1 MDWRYLYNVVFTF
14 HNLLI
19 NSEKVAA
26 KHLFSIPSSQ
36 NPPLTILTIISLR
49 QVPRLFLLVF
59 TFKIHTRHVC
69 IYKICVLYIIH
80 DYDYISDGQIFQDRT
95 KEMEIAKMKEA
106 WAKENPDSLQRG
118 RELREAFIKKHEI
131 KSKSSI
137 DSPEKKVPSHP
148 EKSLKRDGQRLSIVG
163 TSEISM
169 AHLEERTLKPP
180 ASLRKLP
187 PLDLTVYEVREDE
200 EDKPRVKAES
210 DEETLRNI
218 RTMNIVYAQDDYAH
232 FLEELENLYRRQKY
246 QYKTLY
252 GRYFDEFFDRRA
264 ILEDVY
270 EARRAYI
277 SNTKPVAASST
288 KSTKKSVKSKK
299 SKKT

>member
-1 MDWRYLYNVVFTF
+1 
-14 HNLLI
+14 
-19 NSEKVAA
+19 
-26 KHLFSIPSSQ
+26 
-36 NPPLTILTIISLR
+36 
-49 QVPRLFLLVF
+49 
-59 TFKIHTRHVC
+59 
-69 IYKICVLYIIH
+69 
-80 DYDYISDGQIFQDRT
+80 
-95 KEMEIAKMKEA
+95 MKEA

-148 EKSLKRDGQRLSIVG
+148 EKSSRRDGQRLSVG

-169 AHLEERTLKPP
+169 AHLEERTLKTP

-187 PLDLTVYEVREDE
+187 PLDLAVYEVREE
-200 EDKPRVKAES
+200 KEDKPRLKIES
-210 DEETLRNI
+210 DEEIPRNL

-252 GRYFDEFFDRRA
+252 GRYLDEFLDRRSR
-264 ILEDVY
+264 LEDVY
-270 EARRAYI
+270 EARKGYI
-277 SNTKPVAASST
+277 DSLRSVAASST
-288 KSTKKSVKSKK
+288 KSIKKSVKSKR
-299 SKKT
+299 SKT